1 MAPGQ
6 RFQHYGIA
14 DDLKTMN
21 LGERIYGGNSAASNV
36 NAAELINHRLPTELE
51 RITLDKAE
59 QVYRMRAREPLGRTV
74 DRHIA
79 LPAKFTEGMRIV

>member
-6 RFQHYGIA
+6 RFAHYGIA
-14 DDLKTMN
+14 DDLQRMN
-21 LGERIYGGNSAASNV
+21 LGDRVYGGNSERATV

-74 DRHIA
+74 DRHID
-79 LPAKFTEGMRIV
+79 LPKKFTEGASQ